1 MEPSSIDRSIDSAA
15 RWYARLQSPLCTPQD
30 RDEFEQWREADPAHA
45 RAYAAARRLAED
57 VFGIVAADARLQ
69 AMADDAFAMGSE
81 AGESDRGAPAVP
93 NRAAPRLRG
102 RRWAIP
108 AALAA
113 SVAVAALAIGI
124 SRVSSPTHTATER
137 VATADERRELVLED
151 GTVVHVDVRT
161 ELEVELT
168 ADARVVVLTKGRAI
182 FDVAHDPQR
191 PFSVSA
197 GSGRVTALGTRF
209 EVRHTDEQT
218 IVTLAEGAV
227 TVSGDL
233 RGQRQTQRLEPGD
246 QLRIA
251 PRREW
256 AKRRVDPAA
265 ATSWSIGR
273 HVFRDERLADA
284 LVEVNLYAETKV
296 RLADPALADLL
307 VSGSFVSGDSEAV
320 VAAFAAVLPL
330 RVADAGDELLI
341 FRRREAQT
349 N

>member
-1 MEPSSIDRSIDSAA
+1 MEPSSIDRLIDSAA

-30 RDEFEQWREADPAHA
+30 RDEFERWCRADPAHA
-45 RAYAAARRLAED
+45 QAYAAARRLAED
-57 VFGIVAADARLQ
+57 VFGIVAADARLR
-69 AMADDAFAMGSE
+69 AMADEAFALGDE
-81 AGESDRGAPAVP
+81 PDRDAAAVP
-93 NRAAPRLRG
+93 MRAAPRLRG
-102 RRWAIP
+102 RWAIP
-108 AALAA
+108 TALAA
-113 SVAVAALAIGI
+113 SVAVAALVIGFA
-124 SRVSSPTHTATER
+124 RVSSPTRAGIEH

-151 GTVVHVDVRT
+151 GTIVHVDVRT

-168 ADARVVVLTKGRAI
+168 ADARVVVLSKGRAI
-182 FDVAHDPQR
+182 FDVAHDPAR
-191 PFSVSA
+191 PFSVST

-209 EVRHTDEQT
+209 EVRHTSEQT

-233 RGQRQTQRLEPGD
+233 RGQRQTERLEPGD

-256 AKRRVDPAA
+256 AKRRVDPVA

-273 HVFRDERLADA
+273 HVFREERLADA

-296 RLADPALADLL
+296 RLADPALADFR